1 MVCTVNLLRGVQ
13 HMARS
18 AQYIYIYIYINI
30 GGSVRSAARLGGDR
44 SGVHDVTLIHIHCVL
59 LNVLS
64 V

>member
-1 MVCTVNLLRGVQ
+1 MYSKAFEGCAAHGSE
-13 HMARS
+13 RS
-18 AQYIYIYIYINI
+18 IHCIYIYINI

-44 SGVHDVTLIHIHCVL
+44 SGVHDVTLIHTHCVL